1 MFNLLQQPVHRKHA
15 NPPEPYQLE
24 SAQLASTCQ
33 SPQRFLRF
41 VLSLSDLYQRASLLA
56 VVHTDW
62 HSRSQVRCWDSS
74 WVVLLDKDRKHPAQ
88 WGLSF
93 RITHWSLS
101 QYTLPSWSKGHKQ
114 GLRPRRRSLFSTR
127 FKVNLLFFFP
137 RPMKRQ
143 LFSTSGTGPQMKKRS
158 QNKEENSVTPKY
170 CKIGFTIQGLK
181 QRSTQTSRVTGYNR
195 QGRVWWVFFNKSNLT
210 CWKPTGTK
218 KFTAVF
224 YSWKAQLPGLP
235 RTVRWF
241 SSFLTS

>member
-1 MFNLLQQPVHRKHA
+1 MSK
-15 NPPEPYQLE
+15 
-24 SAQLASTCQ
+24 STK
-33 SPQRFLRF
+33 
-41 VLSLSDLYQRASLLA
+41 V
-56 VVHTDW
+56 
-62 HSRSQVRCWDSS
+62 SQVRPFPLRPVPKGQSARCCAHWLTQQVPGEMLGQQLSGTSS
-74 WVVLLDKDRKHPAQ
+74 QRQKTPSTV
-88 WGLSF
+88 GF

-114 GLRPRRRSLFSTR
+114 GLLPLGRSLFSTR

-137 RPMKRQ
+137 WPMKRQ
-143 LFSTSGTGPQMKKRS
+143 LFSISGTGPQMKKTS